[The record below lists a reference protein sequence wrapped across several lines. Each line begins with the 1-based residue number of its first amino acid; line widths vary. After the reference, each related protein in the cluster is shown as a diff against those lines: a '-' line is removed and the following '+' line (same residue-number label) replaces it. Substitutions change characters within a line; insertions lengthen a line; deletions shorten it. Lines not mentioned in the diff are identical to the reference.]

1 MFVSKGFYG
10 EFSKSILK
18 LVFAG
23 VVIGVTHQYDIAI
36 ALILVLIIARN
47 LHKNIERKDDF
58 NKIAVI
64 GMIITGV
71 LGVVV
76 EYWGVTN
83 EYWSYHNLSNGRS
96 FPYWLPF
103 AWMLAF
109 SYLYIIEKKI
119 LKFLRN
125 KNLRN
130 KISIIILVATVF
142 PVLGEIITINLGVW
156 TYYWPYQILG
166 IPMYAVFGLLTLHMF
181 VNLILVIICKR
192 FKIEDPIF
200 TLKTI

>member
-1 MFVSKGFYG
+1 MSLNKGFYG
-10 EFSKSILK
+10 EFAKGMLK
-18 LVFAG
+18 LVIAG
-23 VVIGVTHQYDIAI
+23 VIIGMTHQYDVAI
-36 ALILVLIIARN
+36 ALILVLIISRN
-47 LHKNIERKDDF
+47 IYKKIERKDDF
-58 NKIAVI
+58 SKIHVI
-64 GMIITGV
+64 GMVITGI

-83 EYWSYHNLSNGRS
+83 EYWLYHNLSNGRS

-109 SYLYIIEKKI
+109 SYLYIIEVKI
-119 LKFLRN
+119 LKYLTN

-130 KISIIILVATVF
+130 KILLIILVATVF

-156 TYYWPYQILG
+156 TYYWPFQFLG
-166 IPMYAVFGLLTLHMF
+166 IPIYAVLGLLTLHMF
-181 VNLILVIICKR
+181 VNLILVIICTKY
-192 FKIEDPIF
+192 KIEDPIY